1 MQHAAPDS
9 SGSDAGAPGE
19 DEDVVVERDPSGRYS
34 RFNQEVG
41 TGRFKHVFK
50 GFDEKQGIDVAW
62 SKILQHSA
70 PHFDLDD
77 EQMTK
82 IAAEMSI
89 GLQLDHPNIIR
100 CYKCWQDTQ
109 AHCINLVTEYFTSGN
124 LRDYRQRHKHL
135 ELKAVRKCG
144 RPRPARPPPRRA
156 PRSRARRLRAAA
168 PASLRPARACA
179 RRPAAAAFPAA
190 ADGRARR
197 RAQVGAPDPGRLGV
211 PAPEAAADHPRR
223 PALRQDIRQRA
234 QRRDKDR
241 RPGPR
246 DAAAAAL

>member
-1 MQHAAPDS
+1 MQHAAPGSD
-9 SGSDAGAPGE
+9 GSDAGAPGE

-144 RPRPARPPPRRA
+144 RPRPARPLAAAHTPQPAAPPVGCRA
-156 PRSRARRLRAAA
+156 RIPASRARLCAALGGGRRAATA
-168 PASLRPARACA
+168 VAWPPCNVLSRSR
-179 RRPAAAAFPAA
+179 RRPGAAAGAG
-190 ADGRARR
+190 GRARSW
-197 RAQVGAPDPGRLGV
+197 
-211 PAPEAAADHPRR
+211 PAWSTCT
-223 PALRQDIRQRA
+223 
-234 QRRDKDR
+234 
-241 RPGPR
+241 
-246 DAAAAAL
+246 